1 MDWASRRFQA
11 PASMVAEVGRSLA
24 REWREDRVTGLA
36 AEVAF
41 FGILS
46 LFPVLLAVAAALGS
60 LEAIA
65 GGDVAERA
73 QEEVVGFLRDVLTEE
88 AGETVEA
95 VDRLFASSSPGVLTV
110 GVAAA
115 LWAASRGFAAVINA
129 LDIAYDLDERRGYLR
144 VRAVAL
150 GLAVGSVVVVA
161 LMLAMLVLGPLL
173 GTGDD
178 VADTVGLGGAF
189 ATWWDWVRWP
199 TAVVVLIA
207 WAATVFHIAPNHR
220 TPWRWD
226 LPGAVL
232 SATAWALV
240 SVTLRAYLALAAGG
254 NQVFGT
260 LGGALIVLL
269 WLYLLAL
276 GLILGGELNAVL
288 AQRYDLALRRA
299 DGTNSKG
306 IGEADSGAD

>member
-1 MDWASRRFQA
+1 
-11 PASMVAEVGRSLA
+11 MVAEVGRSLA

>member
-1 MDWASRRFQA
+1 
-11 PASMVAEVGRSLA
+11 MVAEVGRSLA

-254 NQVFGT
+254 NQVFGA
-260 LGGALIVLL
+260 LGGALIILL

>member
-254 NQVFGT
+254 NQVFGA
-260 LGGALIVLL
+260 LGGALIILL